1 MANLFWKSNKSTTL
15 NLVSTPFNSE
25 EDFEKTVF
33 NTKELLEDIFIL
45 KRQIRGGKKTTIP
58 DMIGVDSDGN
68 ICIIEMKNV
77 TVNADIIPQVL
88 EYAIW
93 AESYPDSIKNLWL
106 ERADQTEDIEIDW
119 DNYSV
124 RIIIIA
130 PEIDQSTLKLI
141 NRIRY
146 EVDLI
151 EIKRWVEK
159 NNEFLLVNNLKPVI
173 EKRSKTTKGL
183 VNYDQS
189 FYESRRNKQSV
200 KYFLRYCKA
209 TELIIKKKKWP
220 LETNYKAVYCG
231 FKLGFFVAF
240 SIKWIGSKSFAIYI
254 KLPKNVA
261 EKLQPKGIKMDKY
274 SNRWNAAVYYINP
287 EKTNINSF
295 IPLFEKSYKE
305 LSGN

>member
-1 MANLFWKSNKSTTL
+1 MANLFWKSKNKKTL
-15 NLVSTPFNSE
+15 NLVPSPFVSE

-45 KRQIRGGKKTTIP
+45 KRQIRGGKKATIP
-58 DMIGVDSDGN
+58 DMIGIDSN
-68 ICIIEMKNV
+68 SNVCIIEMKNV
-77 TVNADIIPQVL
+77 TVDADIIPQVL

-106 ERADQTEDIEIDW
+106 EREDQTDEIEVDW
-119 DNYSV
+119 DNYTV

-130 PEIDQSTLKLI
+130 PQIDQSTLKLI

-151 EIKRWVEK
+151 EITRWKEK
-159 NNEFLLVNNLKPVI
+159 NNEFLLVNNLKPVT

-183 VNYDQS
+183 STYDQS

-200 KYFLRYCKA
+200 KHFLKFCNE
-209 TELIIKKKKWP
+209 TEKIVKKKKWP
-220 LETNYKAVYCG
+220 LEIKYNAVYCG
-231 FKLGFFVAF
+231 WKLGFFNAF
-240 SIKWIGSKSFAIYI
+240 SIKWIGTKTFAFYI
-254 KLPKNVA
+254 KMPKNIA
-261 EKLQPKGIKMDKY
+261 ERNQIRGIKMDKY
-274 SNRWNAAVYYINP
+274 SSRWGCAVYYVDP
-287 EKTNINSF
+287 EKTKISAF
-295 IPLFEKSYKE
+295 IPLFEKAYKE

>member
-1 MANLFWKSNKSTTL
+1 MANLFWKSKKSTTV
-15 NLVSTPFNSE
+15 NLVSTPFSSE

-33 NTKELLEDIFIL
+33 NTKELLEDVFIL

-77 TVNADIIPQVL
+77 SVNAEIIPQVL

-93 AESYPDSIKNLWL
+93 AESNPDSIKNLWL

-130 PEIDQSTLKLI
+130 PEIEQSTLKLI

-146 EVDLI
+146 DVDLI

-159 NNEFLLVNNLKPVI
+159 NNQFLLVNNLKPSI
-173 EKRSKTTKGL
+173 EKRIKTTKGL
-183 VNYDQS
+183 VIYDQR
-189 FYESRRNKQSV
+189 FYEGKRNKQSV
-200 KYFLRYCKA
+200 KYFLKYCKE
-209 TELIIKKKKWP
+209 TERIIKKKKWP

-240 SIKWIGSKSFAIYI
+240 SIKWIGTKTFALYV
-254 KLPKNVA
+254 KMPKNVA
-261 EKLQPKGIKMDKY
+261 EKLQPKGVKMDKY
-274 SNRWNAAVYYINP
+274 SLRWNAAVYNINP
-287 EKTNINSF
+287 EKTNIRTF
-295 IPLFEKSYKE
+295 IPLFERSYKE